1 MSEEGRR
8 QKSFDPDRL
17 CNSWSKFSIF
27 QSRTQLKKLQVCRLA
42 GLSLCPSIPSSIYC
56 ICMRRDYCL
65 GSFGYVLV
73 SAYDNKWM
81 WISMAIPFFDLCS
94 FESLIILFFK
104 MVDSDCSYNLTCLS
118 MRSHMNI
125 TPGHIYHYAYVWSQ
139 WHIQNWFITTTP
151 IYSWAS
157 RECMSG
163 DSIEIENF
171 MP

>member
-1 MSEEGRR
+1 MSEEGRGR
-8 QKSFDPDRL
+8 K
-17 CNSWSKFSIF
+17 
-27 QSRTQLKKLQVCRLA
+27 A
-42 GLSLCPSIPSSIYC
+42 SIPIGYVTHEASFLSFSRARNSKSCRCVGWPVCLSVRPSLHLSIC
-56 ICMRRDYCL
+56 VRRACCL

-139 WHIQNWFITTTP
+139 WHIQNWFITTPP

-171 MP
+171 IP